1 MAASGELDGLS
12 EAEIEQRVLGSA
24 TFKAAESEYGV
35 GSPFWTAGSSVSGL
49 LAGALGGNVQ
59 SGAAAGA
66 APVLAKL
73 IKDASG
79 DNEGARIAL
88 HTLASAVLAKAQGG
102 NATAGAA
109 GGFIAAAS
117 AKTLALAIY
126 GKEAGELA
134 PDEEMVILNLVSAL
148 GAAGGGLATGDTSGM
163 VSAGNAARVE
173 VENNFFGK
181 ALVEG
186 CAIAA
191 PCRTKVAEQLLEIGV
206 KAGITGVVAKE
217 IADNLS
223 SEELEHLVTLEM
235 MGNDE
240 ITGKY
245 LSSLQDKYAPSN
257 TGGNQIINPE
267 PTNTG
272 GDQIATGNVP
282 AHTGNNQVSDQGA
295 TNTGNTDGVL
305 DTGGN
310 TTVTP
315 IPDGPSKDDLAY
327 LSTGKINAGK
337 FGQLELDSLSKTGT
351 NIDPAA
357 KSGNF
362 TVAGRALQKHGSR
375 DGSAYPSAKGTPAQI
390 NEQGQKILD
399 GIINAPNASVKEGNR
414 FGGFDVIAPDGRG
427 ARFDPQGNFR
437 GFLEP

>member
-1 MAASGELDGLS
+1 E
-12 EAEIEQRVLGSA
+12 
-24 TFKAAESEYGV
+24 
-35 GSPFWTAGSSVSGL
+35 
-49 LAGALGGNVQ
+49 
-59 SGAAAGA
+59 
-66 APVLAKL
+66 
-73 IKDASG
+73 
-79 DNEGARIAL
+79 
-88 HTLASAVLAKAQGG
+88 
-102 NATAGAA
+102 
-109 GGFIAAAS
+109 
-117 AKTLALAIY
+117 
-126 GKEAGELA
+126 ELA
-134 PDEEMVILNLVSAL
+134 PDEKMVILNLVSAL

-191 PCRTKVAEQLLEIGV
+191 PCRTKIAEQLLEIGV

-257 TGGNQIINPE
+257 TGGNQITNPE

-305 DTGGN
+305 DSGGN

-327 LSTGKINAGK
+327 LAEGRDNRLPIPEPTVASNGLKIESNPKHTPGASGSRANAGVEPK
-337 FGQLELDSLSKTGT
+337 NSLSLFENSIATKDPKIRLSIDNDG
-351 NIDPAA
+351 NIHRFFNTS
-357 KSGNF
+357 K
-362 TVAGRALQKHGSR
+362 
-375 DGSAYPSAKGTPAQI
+375 DGSGAYHWSGSS
-390 NEQGQKILD
+390 GD
-399 GIINAPNASVKEGNR
+399 GKNALGNR
-414 FGGFDVIAPDGRG
+414 ELGSFNKEIKELKGRK
-427 ARFDPQGNFR
+427 
-437 GFLEP
+437 